1 MKCGIFLNAR
11 YSRYSTRDIF
21 RTCVIGFT
29 VGVKEDEIG
38 RCRKNMDY
46 SPIRSDREDLT
57 VVEFDKDLPIFI
69 FGAVTYRDVGRARLT
84 LVKNLMAHYVFLL

>member
-1 MKCGIFLNAR
+1 
-11 YSRYSTRDIF
+11 
-21 RTCVIGFT
+21 
-29 VGVKEDEIG
+29 
-38 RCRKNMDY
+38 MDY